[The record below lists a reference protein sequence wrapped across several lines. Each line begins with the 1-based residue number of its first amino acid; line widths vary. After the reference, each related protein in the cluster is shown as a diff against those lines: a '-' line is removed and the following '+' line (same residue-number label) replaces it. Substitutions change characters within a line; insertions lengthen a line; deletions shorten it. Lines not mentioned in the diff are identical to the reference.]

1 MLSTRVLI
9 KLVFTT
15 VVLLALVSLVIV
27 PAPLKPLFFDTYLP
41 SQYYKLAANAREVG
55 RYTVYTGANKLQ
67 SPNLLV
73 WFSGGGFLYSD
84 RKTSYGLLN
93 ELSAKLPDFDV
104 LVFDYPVR
112 FSYTVRESLLA
123 VNSVLAEAAVGKYAN
138 YYAGGMSAGVML
150 MGAFQSKE
158 TTPTVADRIKVPA
171 TGIKFKAIVGV
182 CGLYRSSF
190 DNRLLN
196 AMFQFYIMRGTPA
209 PELYSCYGLTG
220 TPKLVISATTEYLYT
235 QTYRFLTMEPCESK
249 VYTNDLLKHSFP
261 LLNNCPEARDS
272 VKRIAA
278 FIVENSRLKN

>member
-1 MLSTRVLI
+1 MLRTRVLL
-9 KLVFTT
+9 KLLLAT
-15 VVLLALVSLVIV
+15 VALLALVCLVVV
-27 PAPLKPLFFDTYLP
+27 PAPLKPLFFDPHLP
-41 SQYYKLAANAREVG
+41 SQYYKLAANGREIG
-55 RYTVYTGANKLQ
+55 RYTVYTGAGSLQ
-67 SPNLLV
+67 KQNLLV
-73 WFSGGGFLYSD
+73 WFGGGGFLYSD

-93 ELSAKLPDFDV
+93 ELSAKLPDFDI

-112 FSYTVRESLLA
+112 FSHTVRESLLA
-123 VNSVLAEAAVGKYAN
+123 VNGVLAEAAVGKYAR

-150 MGAFQSKE
+150 MGTFQAKE

-171 TGIKFKAIVGV
+171 TGIKFKAMVGV
-182 CGLYRSSF
+182 CGLYRSKF

-235 QTYRFLTMEPCESK
+235 QTYRFITQEPCESK
-249 VYTNDLLKHSFP
+249 VYVNDLLKHSFP

-272 VKRIAA
+272 IRRIAT
-278 FIVENSRLKN
+278 FVTEKSRT